1 MTAHHEARPG
11 DAVRWA
17 ADDES
22 DDVVT
27 RDDGPRPAVRASER
41 RTASASA
48 TLVRLALEAYRLGCT
63 ETGEPFAVPRAPS
76 SSGRNRST
84 HVARLLRG
92 GRRSFRAEL
101 SAAYRRVT
109 GNPAPQQ
116 ALTDA
121 LLTLQ
126 GEAQELPPER
136 LHLRVAQLGDTAWID
151 LGDTQD
157 HVVRISDGRWAV
169 GRAGVPTLFQ
179 RTELTGALPEPRR
192 GGSLETLW
200 SLVNVTK
207 DDRPIVLAW
216 LVAAL
221 LRPDIPHPILAMFGE
236 QGAGKSSA
244 SRALI
249 RLVDP
254 SPVELRKPPRDP
266 EGWVT
271 AAQGSYL
278 VGLDNLS
285 TVPDWLSD
293 SLCRAATGEGD
304 VRRALYTDGGLSIFA
319 FRRVILLNG
328 IDVGAMRGDLAER
341 LATVTLAQITDAAR
355 RSEQELSAL
364 WDVSYPSILGALLD
378 LAADVAVQLPRIV
391 LNVSP
396 RMADFA
402 RVLAAVDD
410 VCGTAGLARFT
421 SKTRSMAED
430 TLDAD
435 PFLAGL
441 RTTLERTFEGTAVE
455 LLTHVTPTEAGW
467 RPPRE
472 WPKNSRQV
480 TTLLRRNAPALRHA
494 GWQIEDLGADNKQ
507 HATVWRVT
515 PPAHQSAG
523 L

>member
-1 MTAHHEARPG
+1 MTAHHEASPV
-11 DAVRWA
+11 DAVTWV
-17 ADDES
+17 ADDQS
-22 DDVVT
+22 GVDVT
-27 RDDGPRPAVRASER
+27 HDDGPGPAVRATER
-41 RTASASA
+41 RPPSASA

-63 ETGEPFAVPRAPS
+63 ETGEPFAVARTQSA
-76 SSGRNRST
+76 SGRNRST

-126 GEAQELPPER
+126 GEAQEMPPER
-136 LHLRVAQLGDTAWID
+136 LHLRVAQLGDTVWID

-157 HVVRISDGRWAV
+157 HVVRIADGRWAF

-192 GGSLETLW
+192 GGGLETLW
-200 SLVNVTK
+200 SLVNVTEG
-207 DDRPIVLAW
+207 DRPIVLAW

-221 LRPDIPHPILAMFGE
+221 IRPDIPHPILAVFGE

-271 AAQGSYL
+271 AAQGSYV

-341 LATVTLAQITDAAR
+341 LATVTLARITDSTR
-355 RSEQELSAL
+355 RSEQETAAL
-364 WDVSYPSILGALLD
+364 WDVSYPSIFGALLD
-378 LAADVAVQLPRIV
+378 LAAAVAVQLPRVV
-391 LNVSP
+391 LEGSP

-410 VCGTAGLARFT
+410 LCGTDGLSRFT
-421 SKTRSMAED
+421 SRRRSMAED

-435 PFLAGL
+435 PFLATL
-441 RTTLERTFEGTAVE
+441 RTRLDRTFEGTAVE
-455 LLTHVTPTEAGW
+455 LLNLAFPAEATW

-472 WPKNSRQV
+472 WPRNSRQV

-494 GWQIEDLGADNKQ
+494 GWQIEDLGAGNKL
-507 HATVWRVT
+507 HATVWQIT
-515 PPAHQSAG
+515 PPAAQSAG
-523 L
+523 P